1 MKKKKFLIAGAAVA
15 LVVSSFSAGT
25 YASGK
30 LKLIVNGQA
39 ASADVQT
46 IKGTTYVPLRA
57 VSEMLGASVN
67 YDSTAGTIT
76 INSSESSAPSSTPST
91 GSTGTVTS
99 KNSRTNPAELGT
111 TLPFTVKSFSDDY
124 GGNVSVTQVIRGER
138 AWQMMHEANPFNS
151 EPKAGY
157 EYLLAKATVS
167 ISRNAEVDATVDLS
181 RVSFTLVSTTG
192 TAYDMSMGVAPE
204 PDISASIYQGS
215 SHEGWIV
222 FQVKQNDES
231 PVIAFERNY
240 DGTGGAWFKTN

>member
-1 MKKKKFLIAGAAVA
+1 MKKKKFMIAGAAVA

-30 LKLIVNGQA
+30 LKLIVNGQT
-39 ASADVQT
+39 ASADVQI

-67 YDSTAGTIT
+67 YDNSAETIM
-76 INSSESSAPSSTPST
+76 INSSGSPAPSSTPNT
-91 GSTGTVTS
+91 GSTGTATS
-99 KNSRTNPAELGT
+99 KNSRTNPAALGSA
-111 TLPFTVKSFSDDY
+111 LPFTVKSFSDDY
-124 GGNVSVTQVIRGER
+124 GGNVSVTQVVRGAQ
-138 AWQMMHEANPFNS
+138 AWHMLHEANPFNS

-167 ISRNAEVDATVDLS
+167 ISRNAQEDAAVDFS

-192 TAYDMSMGVAPE
+192 TAYDMSMGVSPE
-204 PDISASIYQGS
+204 PDIDTSLYEGS

-222 FQVKQNDES
+222 FQVKKNDES

-240 DGTGGAWFKTN
+240 DGTGGVWFKTN